1 MEKYEVKI
9 SANEIEI
16 PQILKNDIIER
27 NVNNHEDDDD
37 EPQAQENLQ
46 ERDGQIPIKKEDKI
60 LISKRAASFFRL
72 QYSLSTKKDNLIMGL
87 GLFGSLC
94 LGLYFPLFSII
105 FGDSINSFG
114 SQVMSQEKFMSHMG
128 QMSLNFFYVGLAMWI
143 AGCLMIWLWGYNGK
157 TIARRIKE
165 KYFHLILS
173 QEQGW
178 FDQQNVN
185 EFASKIQSKLKIIE
199 IGVSTCNDY
208 F

>member
-1 MEKYEVKI
+1 MEKNEVKK

-16 PQILKNDIIER
+16 PQILKNDIKEGHAYIS
-27 NVNNHEDDDD
+27 NQNNQNNHDDD
-37 EPQAQENLQ
+37 EPEAQENL
-46 ERDGQIPIKKEDKI
+46 EEKDAISPIEKIQIA
-60 LISKRAASFFRL
+60 KRASSFFRL

-94 LGLYFPLFSII
+94 LGLSMPLFSII

-114 SQVMSQEKFMSHMG
+114 SQVISQEKFMSQMG
-128 QMSLNFFYVGLAMWI
+128 QMSLNFFYVGLGMWI

-165 KYFHLILS
+165 KYFQLILS
-173 QEQGW
+173 QEQAW

-199 IGVSTCNDY
+199 IGVS
-208 F
+208 